1 MPQTILA
8 LLALVLASLL
18 TFGQQR
24 LQVRAQ
30 VNMVAGE
37 IELAGAGVA
46 SEVMAL
52 IESKSFDE
60 QSTPE
65 KIYAAQAIPG
75 TPTQFTTGDSFGR
88 TAGCDLQTP
97 ANTPGCDDVDD
108 VHGGGWQPYTIELA
122 REVVRDPIT
131 GDPISADSVYVRELT
146 FEVRAEVY
154 YVADPQSMDPAPG
167 RTLHKRVVLDVRSPH
182 IDGDDDGL
190 VRLTRVVSYDPVKA
204 EMDYENTEGYGPIG
218 NEEKNTE
225 ETEETAP

>member
-1 MPQTILA
+1 MPQTLLA

-24 LQVRAQ
+24 LTVRSQ
-30 VNMVAGE
+30 YNMVTGE

-65 KIYAAQAIPG
+65 KIYDAQEV
-75 TPTQFTTGDSFGR
+75 PTGSDEFTSSVFFGR
-88 TAGCDLQTP
+88 LAGCDLQAP

-108 VHGGGWQPYTIELA
+108 VHSDEWQTYTIEMA
-122 REVVRDPIT
+122 REVIRDLET
-131 GDPISADSVYVRELT
+131 GEPISEDSVYVRELA
-146 FEVRAEVY
+146 FEVRAQVY
-154 YVADPQSMDPAPG
+154 YVSDPQSMTPASG

-182 IDGDDDGL
+182 VQGDSEGL
-190 VRLTRVVSYDPVKA
+190 VRLTRVVSYDPIKA
-204 EMDYENTEGYGPIG
+204 EMDYENTDGYGPIG
-218 NEEKNTE
+218 DEEQNQGTNET
-225 ETEETAP
+225 PQ